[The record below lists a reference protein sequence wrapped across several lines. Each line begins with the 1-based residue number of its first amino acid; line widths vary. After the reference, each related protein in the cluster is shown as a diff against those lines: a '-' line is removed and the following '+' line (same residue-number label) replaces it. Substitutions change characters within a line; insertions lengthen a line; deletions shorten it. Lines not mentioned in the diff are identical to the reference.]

1 MAAKDSA
8 PAAIN
13 KRAGEVQRN
22 LKNRRWRGVR
32 ARQQTE
38 RIQSCLHLTKSIPD
52 VSIDA
57 KQGVFFSTPLSRDLG
72 YKFVNLYRHLRF
84 YFDTASERVC
94 LPMLFCTLGTRF
106 CWKALFILVT
116 TKLSGKILVMSY
128 PSLYCYSTLPDATRC
143 DNSRQ
148 TCRSLMCNNE
158 TEPKTRLCFSSFGSA
173 LNGIFSNTRV

>member
-57 KQGVFFSTPLSRDLG
+57 KQGVFFPHRFHVTWVTSSLIYIGICAFTLTLQANACVCRCCFAHWEHVFVGKPCS
-72 YKFVNLYRHLRF
+72 YWSQPNSVVKF
-84 YFDTASERVC
+84 
-94 LPMLFCTLGTRF
+94 
-106 CWKALFILVT
+106 
-116 TKLSGKILVMSY
+116 
-128 PSLYCYSTLPDATRC
+128 
-143 DNSRQ
+143 
-148 TCRSLMCNNE
+148 
-158 TEPKTRLCFSSFGSA
+158 
-173 LNGIFSNTRV
+173 

>member
-1 MAAKDSA
+1 VERSESSTTDRTYSELFAFDQVHSRCF
-8 PAAIN
+8 N
-13 KRAGEVQRN
+13 RCEAGR
-22 LKNRRWRGVR
+22 
-32 ARQQTE
+32 
-38 RIQSCLHLTKSIPD
+38 
-52 VSIDA
+52 
-57 KQGVFFSTPLSRDLG
+57 FFSTPLSRDLG